1 MPTVAKAIQELPVF
15 AQARIVAGHTGLDRE
30 IRWVHIVDIPDPSAW
45 VHGGELLLTTAF
57 GLKDDS
63 HGQKQLIPLLAE
75 KGLAGLVIAVGR
87 YLHQTPNEMIHQ
99 ADALSFPLIELPFDV
114 PFVEVTK
121 AIIDRI
127 ESERFSLQQKSLSI
141 HATLTQLVIEGGG
154 LDALAKTL
162 ANLVQRSIS
171 VEDEHFE
178 LLAHATCGTVDK
190 ARQESIAQGRT
201 PHPLLIAIEQ
211 TGLSDEIRRSRRR
224 LHVPPIPEHGMTM
237 DRIIA
242 PIVATGEVHGYVWI
256 IAGDSPLSDLDF
268 LAIEHAATV
277 AALILVKERAV
288 RDAEN
293 RLRGGFL
300 TQLLAP
306 DFELTSSEREEQSR
320 RYDFDPSLP
329 HQVLVIRSDKGLVS
343 LARAAENFIRSR
355 KMKTLI
361 AEQAN
366 VLVIVVESSHSG
378 NVATLADVLHQNA
391 QSIGA
396 SVQAG
401 LGREVAQGE
410 NLRQS
415 YVEAL
420 EALRLGP
427 MLNSGNW
434 LIKFEELGFL
444 HWLDKL
450 PDQLYRENPYQDRVR
465 ALAGHPDLLETL
477 EVYLDNGRSP
487 KKTAEQLYL
496 HRNTLSYRLK
506 RIEAICQVSLFD
518 PKICLNLHLALKSQK
533 LRST

>member
-1 MPTVAKAIQELPVF
+1 
-15 AQARIVAGHTGLDRE
+15 
-30 IRWVHIVDIPDPSAW
+30 
-45 VHGGELLLTTAF
+45 
-57 GLKDDS
+57 
-63 HGQKQLIPLLAE
+63 
-75 KGLAGLVIAVGR
+75 
-87 YLHQTPNEMIHQ
+87 
-99 ADALSFPLIELPFDV
+99 
-114 PFVEVTK
+114 
-121 AIIDRI
+121 
-127 ESERFSLQQKSLSI
+127 
-141 HATLTQLVIEGGG
+141 
-154 LDALAKTL
+154 
-162 ANLVQRSIS
+162 
-171 VEDEHFE
+171 
-178 LLAHATCGTVDK
+178 
-190 ARQESIAQGRT
+190 
-201 PHPLLIAIEQ
+201 
-211 TGLSDEIRRSRRR
+211 
-224 LHVPPIPEHGMTM
+224 
-237 DRIIA
+237 
-242 PIVATGEVHGYVWI
+242 
-256 IAGDSPLSDLDF
+256 
-268 LAIEHAATV
+268 
-277 AALILVKERAV
+277 
-288 RDAEN
+288 
-293 RLRGGFL
+293 
-300 TQLLAP
+300 
-306 DFELTSSEREEQSR
+306 
-320 RYDFDPSLP
+320 
-329 HQVLVIRSDKGLVS
+329 LVIRSDKGLVS